1 MRIKTLHTICL
12 FLCVLALT
20 ACADKSL
27 TGESFDFTCQ
37 DEQFKNPFVDV
48 DSVIMEPIKCRYI
61 HGGFDDG
68 TRFSF
73 YYPLKKRDYT
83 GRFFQ
88 YITPFPDSETS
99 AQAYPKEYNP
109 IVHAIA
115 NGAYF
120 VETNEGGALDF
131 NDPSSQRDASIG
143 AYRANAACAEFSRH
157 IAQLIYYC
165 ERPYGYCYGG
175 SGGAYRTVGGM
186 ESTEGVWDGAVP
198 YVLGSPHAIPNV
210 FAARMYALRMLRD
223 KMEDIVDALEPGGS
237 GDPYA
242 TLNAEERAVLEEVT
256 RMGFPIRSWYG
267 WKNMDAHGF
276 MVLYRSVVSMDAS
289 YFKEDFWNKPGY
301 MGYTNPPSLQRDHI
315 QQKAVI
321 TRLIGQQ
328 EAEQLGL
335 VATISE
341 ADRGTADRAWASMGT
356 EIKEKPVVCEIDCE
370 VNMVTLGG
378 ELILLSGE
386 GKGSQLQITG
396 AKGRYVTLASVNDLQ
411 LLSKLRVGDR
421 VQVDNSDWLA
431 VETYYRHQMP
441 TEDFYVW
448 NQFRGEDG
456 EPLYPQRPMLLGPIF
471 TRGAGG
477 CLPTG
482 KFNGKMILCCSVWD
496 REAFAWQGDW
506 YRQRVEENL
515 GEATDDNFRLWY
527 TDRCTHGE
535 EDDPTQVVDYYST
548 LYQALLDV
556 SDWVER
562 GIEPS
567 PTSSYE
573 VKDGQVVLANDGSQR
588 GGIQPVPQ
596 ATINGRDSA
605 TVKVG
610 EQLSLHV
617 EVALPKGTGKVVKAD
632 WSLDEKKEYTLPVD
646 LSQATYSADG
656 EHVAFDTTVSYDR
669 PGVYFPTVKVYAQR
683 QGKAKTASYVQ
694 IPNLARVR
702 VIVE

>member
-1 MRIKTLHTICL
+1 MRIKVLHMIYVLCICI
-12 FLCVLALT
+12 LT
-20 ACADKSL
+20 ACADNKSL
-27 TGESFDFTCQ
+27 TGEQFDFACQ
-37 DEQFKNPFVDV
+37 DVQFKNPFVDI

-83 GRFFQ
+83 NRFFQ

-99 AQAYPKEYNP
+99 AQAYPAEYNP

-120 VETNEGGALDF
+120 VETNEGGTLDF
-131 NDPSSQRDASIG
+131 NDSSSRRDASIG

-157 IAQLIYYC
+157 IAQLIYDC

-186 ESTEGVWDGAVP
+186 ESSDGVWDGAVP

-210 FAARMYALRMLRD
+210 FAARMYALRVLRD
-223 KMEDIVDALEPGGS
+223 KMGDIVDALEPGGS

-242 TLNAEERAVLEEVT
+242 TLNAEQREVLQEVT
-256 RMGFPIRSWYG
+256 RMGFPIRAWYG

-276 MVLYRSVVSMDAS
+276 MVLYRSIVSMDSA
-289 YFKEDFWNKPGY
+289 YFKDDFWNKPGY
-301 MGYTNPPSLQRDHI
+301 LGYANPASLQRDHI
-315 QQKAVI
+315 QQKAVV
-321 TRLIGQQ
+321 TRIIGQR

-335 VATISE
+335 VAPISE
-341 ADRGTADRAWASMGT
+341 EERGTADRAWASMGT
-356 EIKEKPVVCEIDCE
+356 EVKEKPIACEIDCE
-370 VNMVTLGG
+370 VDMVTLGG
-378 ELILLSGE
+378 ELILLSGK
-386 GKGSQLQITG
+386 GKGSQLQITA
-396 AKGRYVTLASVNDLQ
+396 AKGRYVTFASVNDQQ
-411 LLSKLRVGDR
+411 LLSKLSVGDK

-431 VETYYRHQMP
+431 VETFYRHQMP

-448 NQFRGEDG
+448 NQFRGDDG
-456 EPLYPQRPMLLGPIF
+456 QPIYPQRPMLLGPIF

-482 KFNGKMILCCSVWD
+482 KFDGKMILCCSVWD

-506 YRQRVEENL
+506 YRNRVKEHL
-515 GEATDDNFRLWY
+515 GDAADDNFRLWY

-535 EDDPTQVVDYYST
+535 VDDPTQVVDYFST

-573 VKDGQVVLANDGSQR
+573 IKDGQVILTSDGGDR
-588 GGIQPVPQ
+588 GGIQPVPH
-596 ATINGRDSA
+596 ATINGERSA
-605 TVKVG
+605 RVKVA
-610 EQLSLHV
+610 EEVTIRV
-617 EVALPKGTGKVVKAD
+617 EVEVPEGTGKVVKAD
-632 WSLDEKKEYTLPVD
+632 WCLDDSKQYTLPVD

-656 EHVAFDTTVSYDR
+656 ARVTFETSISYDR
-669 PGVYFPTVKVYAQR
+669 AGVYFPTVKVCAERRGRAQ
-683 QGKAKTASYVQ
+683 TASYVQ
-694 IPNLARVR
+694 IPNIDRVR

>member
-1 MRIKTLHTICL
+1 MRIKALHMIYVLCICI
-12 FLCVLALT
+12 LT
-20 ACADKSL
+20 ACADNKNL
-27 TGESFDFTCQ
+27 TGEQFDFACQ
-37 DEQFKNPFVDV
+37 DVQFKNPFVDI

-83 GRFFQ
+83 NRFFQ

-99 AQAYPKEYNP
+99 AQAYPAEYNP

-120 VETNEGGALDF
+120 VETNEGGTLDF
-131 NDPSSQRDASIG
+131 NDPSGRRDASIG

-157 IAQLIYYC
+157 IAQLIYDC

-210 FAARMYALRMLRD
+210 FAARMYALRVLRD
-223 KMEDIVDALEPGGS
+223 KMGDIVDALEPGGS

-242 TLNAEERAVLEEVT
+242 TLNAEQREVLQEVT
-256 RMGFPIRSWYG
+256 RMGFPIRAWYG

-276 MVLYRSVVSMDAS
+276 MVLYRSIVSMDSA
-289 YFKEDFWNKPGY
+289 YFKDDFWNKPGY
-301 MGYTNPPSLQRDHI
+301 LGYANPASLQRDHI
-315 QQKAVI
+315 QQKAVV
-321 TRLIGQQ
+321 TRIIGQR

-335 VATISE
+335 VAPISE
-341 ADRGTADRAWASMGT
+341 EERGTADRAWASMGT
-356 EIKEKPVVCEIDCE
+356 DIKEKPIACEIDCE
-370 VNMVTLGG
+370 VDMVTLGG
-378 ELILLSGE
+378 ELILLSGK

-396 AKGRYVTLASVNDLQ
+396 AKGRYVTFASVNDQQ
-411 LLSKLRVGDR
+411 LLSKLSVGDK

-431 VETYYRHQMP
+431 VETFYRHQMP

-456 EPLYPQRPMLLGPIF
+456 EPIYPQRPMLLGPIF

-506 YRQRVEENL
+506 YRNRVKEHL
-515 GEATDDNFRLWY
+515 GDAADDNFRLWY

-573 VKDGQVVLANDGSQR
+573 IKDGQVILTSDGGDR
-588 GGIQPVPQ
+588 GGIQPVPH
-596 ATINGRDSA
+596 ATINGERSA
-605 TVKVG
+605 RVKVA
-610 EQLSLHV
+610 EEVTIRV
-617 EVALPKGTGKVVKAD
+617 EVEVPEDTGKVVKAD
-632 WSLDEKKEYTLPVD
+632 WCIDDSKQYTLPVD

-656 EHVAFDTTVSYDR
+656 ARVTFETSISYDR
-669 PGVYFPTVKVYAQR
+669 AGVYFPTVKVYAERRGRAQ
-683 QGKAKTASYVQ
+683 TASYVQ
-694 IPNLARVR
+694 IPNIDRVR
-702 VIVE
+702 VIVK